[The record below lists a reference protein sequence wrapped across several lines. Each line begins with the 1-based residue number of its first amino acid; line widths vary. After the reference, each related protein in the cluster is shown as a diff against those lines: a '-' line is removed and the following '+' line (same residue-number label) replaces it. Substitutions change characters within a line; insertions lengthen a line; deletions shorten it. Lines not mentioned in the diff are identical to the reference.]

1 MVSED
6 KYDVIVVGAG
16 PAGSTAAYLL
26 AKGGLQVLMLDK
38 KEFPRPKLCGG
49 LLTRK
54 TVKLLEDI
62 YKTPVEYLMANKVIS
77 EHSYHYGVNH
87 RGKVIIQGKL
97 EYPFHL
103 VKRETYDSFWLSHA
117 RQAGVK
123 FRAGEKVISLDPAKN
138 QLKTAGGEQ
147 FSATAVMIADGAP
160 SRMHRLLVDDGVI
173 KKEKKPGLATAME
186 IVVPQD
192 IARSFPA
199 CPAIYFG
206 YIRWGYAWCF
216 PRDKHRILGICGLNK
231 KTGKF
236 VKSRFQAFLQANQI
250 SPDIIRNARSHPL
263 PYGNYL
269 STPGAGNILL
279 LGDAAGLADPLLGEG
294 IYYAHRS
301 AQLAARS
308 VIQSYRS
315 SQRALGIYKR
325 LLIED
330 IISELRFARA
340 GRQVIFSL
348 PQALSALLISYL
360 LKAHPRICEEVIQ
373 GQRSFRWF
381 QHLRLNR

>member
-1 MVSED
+1 VVSED

-26 AKGGLQVLMLDK
+26 AQGGLQVLMLDK
-38 KEFPRPKLCGG
+38 KEFPRDKLCGG

-54 TVKLLEDI
+54 TVKLLEVI
-62 YKTPVEYLMANKVIS
+62 YQTPVEYLMANQVIS
-77 EHSYHYGVNH
+77 EHSYHYGVKH
-87 RGKVIIQGKL
+87 RGKVSIQGKL

-103 VKRETYDSFWLSHA
+103 VNRQTYDTFWLSLA

-123 FRAGEKVISLDPAKN
+123 FRAGEKVISLDPVKN

-147 FSATAVMIADGAP
+147 FSATVVMVADGAP
-160 SRMHRLLVDDGVI
+160 SRLHRLLADKGVI
-173 KKEKKPGLATAME
+173 KKEEKAGWATAME
-186 IVVPQD
+186 IVVPQY
-192 IARSFPA
+192 IARSFPS

-206 YIRWGYAWCF
+206 FIRWGYAWCF
-216 PRDKHRILGICGLNK
+216 PRDKHRVLGICGLNK
-231 KTGKF
+231 KTGKL
-236 VKSRFQAFLQANQI
+236 VKRSFQAFLQANQI
-250 SPDIIRNARSHPL
+250 SPDFICRAKSHPL

-294 IYYAHRS
+294 IYYAHKS

-315 SQRALGIYKR
+315 SDRALGIYKR
-325 LLIED
+325 LLTED

-340 GRQVIFSL
+340 GRQIIFSL

-360 LKAHPRICEEVIQ
+360 LRAHPRICEEVIQ
-373 GQRSFRWF
+373 GQRSFKWF
-381 QHLRLNR
+381 HHLAGNS